1 MDDQVT
7 ATKKRKFTLIELLM
21 ILMLVGII
29 FTLVIP
35 MVEDRRN
42 NERVIEAIRDVTIIR
57 EANQRF
63 REGPGEGFYAFD
75 ISQLNVD
82 ELLDMNYFT
91 YTLTDT
97 AIIATSTENYSV
109 EGAQLYYDL
118 VYRQWRVKDNELSRD
133 AIDPNW
139 LP

>member
-82 ELLDMNYFT
+82 ELLDMNYFNR
-91 YTLTDT
+91 YCNHCNFYRELQCGRG
-97 AIIATSTENYSV
+97 SV
-109 EGAQLYYDL
+109 ILRFSIQTVAG
-118 VYRQWRVKDNELSRD
+118 KG
-133 AIDPNW
+133 
-139 LP
+139 